1 MKTKTILFV
10 LPALCL
16 MMSCAKESPKEEP
29 EVTYEGHF
37 ECRGATYETLQAAV
51 DACVAS
57 GESQEINLV
66 GNVKDDGALI
76 PDGIG
81 DCFILNLSAFKYV
94 LNDGKCLN
102 VGNNCAVLQ
111 ASGGGIEGNGVIIKS
126 TGEDLSFS
134 DNIAIK
140 GDISAS
146 SDVYFEQNFLGKFEG
161 SLSLDGGTAYF
172 GSEHADIHII
182 NLSTKGSDAVVHV
195 YNAPKGGILIDNVAS
210 DLKHPVCAMKEGLVE
225 IKSGAAPHVH
235 KFTKSDEVA
244 GDCCIR
250 SHYIMSCPDCGYEYE
265 EFSEDEDAYGPCN
278 PETLVHEDA
287 LAATATEFGN
297 SERWLCPFCG
307 KAYADKDGKTL
318 LDCDGLLLPTSLL
331 LDYDVRNYF
340 GNAMNDIFPQEN
352 SLEIGLAI
360 AGLVLTVV
368 GLFETAGTSI
378 PGLLPNTKWEDLNAK
393 LDVMNAKLD
402 EINLKLNAVITLI
415 NAQGAKNAINA
426 RHGNLLFL
434 SAYTPMAFNSIS
446 KTIKSSMSKEDKI
459 QEIKKVLT
467 WWSNQQDK
475 YGGKIGS
482 ITEALLR
489 EYRNINVYGP
499 TSIPKCNEVAANTVF
514 LWEHDSYDFR
524 EVCNVKDILITCCS
538 AILDLLYVSDIKEY
552 PNEDLRKA
560 DFARIKNDIKLYT
573 DELKRDIARMDS
585 RKDKVRRLNLSFNI
599 DFSNEIWWVD
609 PYAWFLANWQ
619 NTSYCRLPRYTEYQ
633 DVSKKTCNIVKN
645 EKMLGMPFSV
655 KMAKDIYA
663 YYSREGK
670 KNLDFKK
677 ILVDSAKFT
686 PAQKPQYLFDYSYSS
701 SYIVANNNEENFGHF
716 GNEVQ
721 YPYYNIFYWR
731 SKKLAGTNSWVGL
744 RTCLDEH
751 ANPMQK
757 TILPNCG
764 IKSTWSGHFQWLGDP
779 PGKTFWTLKRAD
791 N

>member
-10 LPALCL
+10 LSALCL
-16 MMSCAKESPKEEP
+16 AVSCTKDSPKDDPKQEI
-29 EVTYEGHF
+29 YDGHF
-37 ECRGATYETLQAAV
+37 ECIGVAYETLQAAI

-81 DCFILNLSAFKYV
+81 DCFILNLSAFRYV

-146 SDVYFEQNFLGKFEG
+146 SDVCFGQNFLGKFEG

-195 YNAPKGGILIDNVAS
+195 CNAPKGGILIDNVAS

-244 GDCCIR
+244 GNCCTR

-297 SERWLCPFCG
+297 SERWICPFCG

-331 LDYDVRNYF
+331 LDHDVLNYF
-340 GNAMNDIFPQEN
+340 GNAMDDLFTPANDGGVI
-352 SLEIGLAI
+352 LGIILA
-360 AGLVLTVV
+360 VV
-368 GLFETAGTSI
+368 GIIETAGFSI
-378 PGLLPNTKWEDLNAK
+378 PSLLSNPKFEDLNAK

-415 NAQGAKNAINA
+415 NAKDAKDAINA
-426 RHGNLLFL
+426 RHRNLLFL
-434 SAYTPMAFNSIS
+434 SAYTPMVFNNIS
-446 KTIKSSMSKEDKI
+446 NIIKSSSSNEAKI

-475 YGGKIGS
+475 SGGKIGS

-514 LWEHDSYDFR
+514 LWEHDSYEFR
-524 EVCNVKDILITCCS
+524 NMCNVKDLLITCCS

-560 DFARIKNDIKLYT
+560 DFAGIKNDIKLYT

-585 RKDKVRRLNLSFNI
+585 RKDLRRLNLSFNI
-599 DFSNEIWWVD
+599 EFSNKIRWCY
-609 PYAWFLANWQ
+609 PLGWFAYHWQ
-619 NTSYCRLPRYTEYQ
+619 NTSYCRLPRYTSCAE
-633 DVSKKTCNIVKN
+633 VSKKTCNIVKN
-645 EKMLGMPFSV
+645 EKMFGMPFSV
-655 KMAKDIYA
+655 EMAKKIYA
-663 YYSREGK
+663 YYSRDGK
-670 KNLDFKK
+670 KDLDIKK
-677 ILVDSAKFT
+677 VLVDSAKFT
-686 PAQKPQYLFDYSYSS
+686 PVNGPLYIQAYYHSH
-701 SYIVANNNEENFGHF
+701 SYIIADNKDEVFGHF
-716 GNEVQ
+716 NDSNC
-721 YPYYNIFYWR
+721 YPYYNIFYWYT
-731 SKKLAGTNSWVGL
+731 KPLLGTSSYLGF
-744 RTCLDEH
+744 RTCLDKH
-751 ANPMQK
+751 ANPQQRML
-757 TILPNCG
+757 LPQCG
-764 IKSTWSGHFQWLGDP
+764 IKANESGYFQWLGPHTDI
-779 PGKTFWTLKRAD
+779 GLWTLELA
-791 N
+791 NN

>member
-29 EVTYEGHF
+29 EVIYEGHF
-37 ECRGATYETLQAAV
+37 ECRGVAYETLQAAV
-51 DACVAS
+51 DASAGS
-57 GESQEINLV
+57 GEFQKINLI
-66 GNVKDDGALI
+66 GNVKDDGAVI

-81 DCFILNLSAFKYV
+81 DCFLLDLSAFRYV

-250 SHYIMSCPDCGYEYE
+250 SHNIMSCPDCGYEYE

-297 SERWLCPFCG
+297 SERWICPFCG
-307 KAYADKDGKTL
+307 KVYADKDGKTL

-331 LDYDVRNYF
+331 LDYDARDYF
-340 GNAMNDIFPQEN
+340 NKVMEQQNFIDPASMIGYILSLVSIFE
-352 SLEIGLAI
+352 AI
-360 AGLVLTVV
+360 P
-368 GLFETAGTSI
+368 S
-378 PGLLPNTKWEDLNAK
+378 LLPTTNWADLNGKLDELNRQLIEINGK
-393 LDVMNAKLD
+393 LDVVIKL
-402 EINLKLNAVITLI
+402 ITAQQAYNKLNLRYVQVNALSQLTIT
-415 NAQGAKNAINA
+415 
-426 RHGNLLFL
+426 
-434 SAYTPMAFNSIS
+434 TFNNIS
-446 KTIKSSMSKEDKI
+446 NIIKSSKSQDAKI
-459 QEIKKVLT
+459 QEIKQNVENWHNHEGGPDIGKFGPLSEQLV
-467 WWSNQQDK
+467 SQYPNSGIF
-475 YGGKIGS
+475 GGK
-482 ITEALLR
+482 T
-489 EYRNINVYGP
+489 
-499 TSIPKCNEVAANTVF
+499 IPQMYEVAANTVF
-514 LWEHDSYDFR
+514 PWEHDSYDFR
-524 EVCNVKDILITCCS
+524 KVLNTKDMMIVCCS
-538 AILDLLYVSDIKEY
+538 AILEMIYISDVATYKQDY
-552 PNEDLRKA
+552 LRKQA
-560 DFARIKNDIKLYT
+560 LDIFKGYFKPYT
-573 DELKRDIARMDS
+573 DEFQRDRNRMDS
-585 RKDKVRRLNLSFNI
+585 RKNIRHLNLSFNI

>member
-1 MKTKTILFV
+1 MKVKTILFV
-10 LPALCL
+10 LSALCL
-16 MMSCAKESPKEEP
+16 AVSCTKDSPKDDPKQEI
-29 EVTYEGHF
+29 YDGHF

-51 DACVAS
+51 DACAAS
-57 GESQEINLV
+57 GEFQKINLI

-81 DCFILNLSAFKYV
+81 DCFLLDLSAFRYV
-94 LNDGKCLN
+94 LNEGKCLN

-146 SDVYFEQNFLGKFEG
+146 SDVCFEQNFLGKFEG

-195 YNAPKGGILIDNVAS
+195 CNAPKGGILIDNVAS

-244 GDCCIR
+244 GDCCIS

-297 SERWLCPFCG
+297 SERWICPFCG

-331 LDYDVRNYF
+331 LDYDARDYF
-340 GNAMNDIFPQEN
+340 NKVMEQQNFIDPWTAFGLILSLVSIFEGVP
-352 SLEIGLAI
+352 SLI
-360 AGLVLTVV
+360 
-368 GLFETAGTSI
+368 
-378 PGLLPNTKWEDLNAK
+378 PNTNWADLNEK
-393 LDVMNAKLD
+393 LNEMNRKLD
-402 EINLKLNAVITLI
+402 EINSKLDVVISLITAQQAYNTINDRYRKI
-415 NAQGAKNAINA
+415 NALTPQTIATFNNIA
-426 RHGNLLFL
+426 RILASG
-434 SAYTPMAFNSIS
+434 
-446 KTIKSSMSKEDKI
+446 KSQVEKI
-459 QEIKKVLT
+459 EEIKQNVDN
-467 WWSNQQDK
+467 WHNQN
-475 YGGKIGS
+475 GGEGIGLFGPLS
-482 ITEALLR
+482 KQLLSQYPDVGVFGGR
-489 EYRNINVYGP
+489 
-499 TSIPKCNEVAANTVF
+499 TIPQMYEIASNTVF
-514 LWEHDSYDFR
+514 VWEHDSYDFR
-524 EVCNVKDILITCCS
+524 KVLNTKDMMIVCCS
-538 AILDLLYVSDIKEY
+538 AILEMIYISDVATY
-552 PNEDLRKA
+552 TQDYLRKQ
-560 DFARIKNDIKLYT
+560 DLDIFKGYFEPYGK
-573 DELKRDIARMDS
+573 ELKRDFDRMDS
-585 RKDKVRRLNLSFNI
+585 RKDKVRRLNLSFNT

-609 PYAWFLANWQ
+609 PFVWFQANWQ
-619 NTSYCRLPRYTEYQ
+619 NQVVCRLPRYDSHM

-645 EKMLGMPFSV
+645 EKMFGMPFSV
-655 KMAKDIYA
+655 KMAKGIYA

-670 KNLDFKK
+670 KDLDFKK
-677 ILVDSAKFT
+677 VLVDSAKFT
-686 PAQKPQYLFDYSYSS
+686 PVQKPQYLPFTYGDPCSF
-701 SYIVANNNEENFGHF
+701 IVADNNEENFGHF
-716 GNEVQ
+716 DNEVQ

-731 SKKLAGTNSWVGL
+731 SKQLAGTWSWVGL
-744 RTCLDEH
+744 RTCLDKH
-751 ANPMQK
+751 ANPQQRM
-757 TILPNCG
+757 IMPNCG
-764 IKSTWSGHFQWLGDP
+764 ISSYESGHFQWLGQRN
-779 PGKTFWTLKRAD
+779 GVLCWTLKRAD